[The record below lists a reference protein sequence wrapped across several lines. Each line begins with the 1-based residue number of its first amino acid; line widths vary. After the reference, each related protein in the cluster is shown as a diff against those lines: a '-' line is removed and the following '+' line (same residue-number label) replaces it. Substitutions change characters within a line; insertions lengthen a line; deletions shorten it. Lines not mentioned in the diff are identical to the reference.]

1 MIYQQMSIFD
11 DILPKF
17 KVNNKIRLI
26 EFFGGIGSQAKALE
40 ILNVSFQ
47 HHRLVEWAY
56 NSYCS
61 YNAIHQKD
69 FTDYSVGK
77 TKEEMVA
84 RIRGTS
90 TNYNEP
96 LTDEQLNKKPI
107 DWIKNAYNNCIA
119 TNNLI
124 NIMSVHAK
132 DLGITEQN
140 KYTYVCCYS
149 FPCQDLS
156 MAGNRKGMSV
166 SQADGGTRS
175 GLLWEVE
182 RILDECKELNCLP
195 QVLLMENVPQVLDS
209 VNVKDWRKWVHKLE
223 TLGYSNFADVLNAK
237 DYGIPQNRRRCF
249 MISVL
254 GEWNYTMPIKLPLQY
269 RLKDMLEKVVDE
281 KYYLSQKMI
290 DYVSASNDKWTG
302 NNNGAIVNKDIG
314 CTINTAPGQRRCDAA
329 NYIAD
334 DLPENTDLKKVEKVG
349 FIEKGTGEHQSN
361 QLFSE
366 NGLSPTL
373 SASDYKEPIKV
384 VTIGN
389 AGNGHHSKDI
399 SSENGLMPTLTTGN
413 HNNGQLIATNNKA
426 LNETIEN
433 KQLEDGDII
442 DAYNREIKKD
452 VSTTITTRV
461 SASNNTFIAIKNAT
475 EKGYLEAEEGD
486 GIDISTRME
495 NHRGTVQK
503 GLAQTLTCVGGENV
517 GVVVPT
523 LAQKLCNE
531 LVEQGKVKEGDI
543 VKHSFTN
550 QIISGKKKAVEK
562 QGEMITLT
570 TRGDC
575 LGVAVEYYG
584 TYDKKES
591 DTFRPTQESRIH
603 ENSDT
608 ARTLRTSDDACCV
621 IEKVFTDTEK
631 QLFTE
636 DGNIKRYLDSDIV
649 DKFEEGQ
656 MATTTYPNGYAHG
669 PRTHNDSIA
678 LNTVDRPCVKNNLR
692 IRKLTP
698 CECLKLMGFNYTDY
712 ESLRNIQMSDAAI
725 YHMAGDSIVTTV
737 LVSLFSN
744 LVNDDEKSHIDIIN
758 NYVKELAND
767 GSQSI

>member
-1 MIYQQMSIFD
+1 MEIYQQMSIFD
-11 DILPKF
+11 DVIPKY

-40 ILNVSFQ
+40 ILNVPFE

-107 DWIKNAYNNCIA
+107 DWIKNAYNNCVA

-132 DLGITEQN
+132 DLGITEQD

-314 CTINTAPGQRRCDAA
+314 CTINTAPGQRRCDAS

-334 DLPENTDLKKVEKVG
+334 DLPENTDLQKV
-349 FIEKGTGEHQSN
+349 
-361 QLFSE
+361 
-366 NGLSPTL
+366 
-373 SASDYKEPIKV
+373 
-384 VTIGN
+384 
-389 AGNGHHSKDI
+389 
-399 SSENGLMPTLTTGN
+399 
-413 HNNGQLIATNNKA
+413 
-426 LNETIEN
+426 
-433 KQLEDGDII
+433 
-442 DAYNREIKKD
+442 
-452 VSTTITTRV
+452 
-461 SASNNTFIAIKNAT
+461 IAIKNAT
-475 EKGYLEAEEGD
+475 EKGYLLAEDGD

-495 NHRGTVQK
+495 THRGTVQK

-517 GVVVPT
+517 GVVVSNMKE
-523 LAQKLCNE
+523 QLCDDLIKN
-531 LVEQGKVKEGDI
+531 GKVKPNDVI
-543 VKHSFTN
+543 RHSYT
-550 QIISGKKKAVEK
+550 SSRAK
-562 QGEMITLT
+562 GEMKDIRENNISPTLD
-570 TRGDC
+570 TRCDC
-575 LGVAVEYYG
+575 LGVVVE
-584 TYDKKES
+584 DKG
-591 DTFRPTQESRIH
+591 
-603 ENSDT
+603 ENN
-608 ARTLRTSDDACCV
+608 
-621 IEKVFTDTEK
+621 E
-631 QLFTE
+631 
-636 DGNIKRYLDSDIV
+636 
-649 DKFEEGQ
+649 
-656 MATTTYPNGYAHG
+656 
-669 PRTHNDSIA
+669 
-678 LNTVDRPCVKNNLR
+678 
-692 IRKLTP
+692 
-698 CECLKLMGFNYTDY
+698 
-712 ESLRNIQMSDAAI
+712 
-725 YHMAGDSIVTTV
+725 
-737 LVSLFSN
+737 
-744 LVNDDEKSHIDIIN
+744 
-758 NYVKELAND
+758 
-767 GSQSI
+767 